1 MAEETNL
8 ILNQEDQS
16 LGSIEISPS
25 VLETVAGIAANQ
37 IEGVSKMHGS
47 ITSNVTELLGRHTDH
62 ARGVKLTRDENEL
75 VVDVDVYLEYG
86 VNVPKTAI
94 EIQDKVK
101 QQVSLMTDLKIQE
114 VNVHIEGMVPEK
126 SEQKVDPNDIFA
138 ENENGE

>member
-8 ILNQEDQS
+8 ILNKDDQS
-16 LGSIEISPS
+16 LGSIEIAPS
-25 VLETVAGIAANQ
+25 VLETVAGIAASQ
-37 IEGVSKMHGS
+37 VDGVSKMHGS
-47 ITSNVTELLGRHTDH
+47 ITSNVTELLGRPDH
-62 ARGVKLTRDENEL
+62 ARGVKLSRDEDEL

-86 VNVPKTAI
+86 VPVPRTAL

-138 ENENGE
+138 ENENGEQ